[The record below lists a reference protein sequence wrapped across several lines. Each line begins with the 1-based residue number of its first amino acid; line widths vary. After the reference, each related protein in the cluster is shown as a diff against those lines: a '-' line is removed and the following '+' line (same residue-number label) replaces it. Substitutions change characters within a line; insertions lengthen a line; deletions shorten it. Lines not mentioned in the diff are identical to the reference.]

1 MGRVGMSDFQTR
13 VLDLVSKIP
22 KGKVTTYKEIAQA
35 LNNPRAQR
43 AVGNVLARNPR
54 PLKIPCHR
62 VVKSD
67 GKVGGYKFGCGQKM
81 KSLVQ
86 EGIKVQRGKIDLKK
100 YFFRFE

>member
-1 MGRVGMSDFQTR
+1 MPSFQRR
-13 VLDLVSKIP
+13 VLELVSKIP
-22 KGKVTTYKEIAQA
+22 QGRVTTYAEIARA

-81 KSLVQ
+81 KLLVR
-86 EGIKVQRGKIDLKK
+86 EGIKVQKGKIDLKK